1 MHGSGR
7 ASGRLQGS
15 REREPATSGISL
27 CGNDGRARLFPLGI
41 VLLPTEQLPLHIFEE
56 RYKELVDE
64 CLEQDGEFGLV
75 YADDD
80 GLRDLGTRARV
91 VEVLTRFE
99 DGRLNILV
107 EGGDR
112 FRLVELTDGR
122 SFSTGLVTPIEDVDD
137 SAEAAAVDEALRLF
151 GLLREVTES
160 EVDAPERELPQL
172 SFALAG
178 KVELPADDKLGLLA
192 ETSERLRMELVQELL
207 ANAVLTAQR
216 VRRAAER
223 ASTNGKVDLG

>member
-1 MHGSGR
+1 MDELG
-7 ASGRLQGS
+7 
-15 REREPATSGISL
+15 
-27 CGNDGRARLFPLGI
+27 LFPLGI

-56 RYKELVDE
+56 RYKELIAE
-64 CLEQDGEFGLV
+64 CMEQDGEFGLV

-91 VEVLTRFE
+91 VELLTRFE

-112 FRLVELTDGR
+112 FRLKELTDGR
-122 SFSTGLVTPIEDVDD
+122 SFSTGLVEPVEDVEDA
-137 SAEAAAVDEALRLF
+137 AEVSAVDEALRLF
-151 GLLREVTES
+151 ELLREVTAS
-160 EVDAPERELPQL
+160 EVDPPDRGIPQL

-178 KVELPADDKLGLLA
+178 KVELPTDDKLGLLG

>member
-1 MHGSGR
+1 MDELG
-7 ASGRLQGS
+7 
-15 REREPATSGISL
+15 
-27 CGNDGRARLFPLGI
+27 LFPLGI

-56 RYKELVDE
+56 RYKELIGE
-64 CLEQDGEFGLV
+64 CLEEEAEFGLV

-80 GLRDLGTRARV
+80 GLRDLGTRARI

-112 FRLVELTDGR
+112 FRLTELTDGR
-122 SFSTGLVTPIEDVDD
+122 SFSTGLVTLVEDVDD
-137 SAEAAAVDEALRLF
+137 PAEAPAVDEALRLF
-151 GLLREVTES
+151 ELLREVTES
-160 EVDAPERELPQL
+160 DVDPPERGLPQL

-178 KVELPADDKLGLLA
+178 KVELPADDKLGLLG
-192 ETSERLRMELVQELL
+192 ETSELLRMELVQELL

-223 ASTNGKVDLG
+223 ASTNGRVDLG

>member
-1 MHGSGR
+1 MDELG
-7 ASGRLQGS
+7 
-15 REREPATSGISL
+15 
-27 CGNDGRARLFPLGI
+27 LFPLGI

-56 RYKELVDE
+56 RYKELVSE
-64 CLEQDGEFGLV
+64 CLDQEAEFGLV

-80 GLRDLGTRARV
+80 GLRDIGTRAHI

-107 EGGDR
+107 EGGER
-112 FRLVELTDGR
+112 FRLTELTDGR
-122 SFSTGLVTPIEDVDD
+122 SFNTGLVAPIEDADD
-137 SAEAAAVDEALRLF
+137 PAETAALDEALRLF
-151 GLLREVTES
+151 EQLREVTES
-160 EVDAPERELPQL
+160 EVDAPDRDIPQL

-178 KVELPADDKLGLLA
+178 KVELPSDEKLALLA
-192 ETSERLRMELVQELL
+192 ETSERQRIELVQELF
-207 ANAVLTAQR
+207 AHAVLTAQR

>member
-1 MHGSGR
+1 MMDELG
-7 ASGRLQGS
+7 
-15 REREPATSGISL
+15 
-27 CGNDGRARLFPLGI
+27 LFPLGV

-56 RYKELVDE
+56 RYKELIDE
-64 CLEQDGEFGLV
+64 CLEQDLEFGLV

-107 EGGDR
+107 EGSER
-112 FRLVELTDGR
+112 FRLTELTDGR
-122 SFSTGLVTPIEDVDD
+122 TFNTGLVAPIEDVEDP
-137 SAEAAAVDEALRLF
+137 AELPAVDEAVRLF
-151 GLLREVTES
+151 DALRELTES
-160 EVDAPERELPQL
+160 EVDPPDRVSSQL
-172 SFALAG
+172 SFELAA
-178 KVELPADDKLGLLA
+178 KVELPADDKLALLA

-207 ANAVLTAQR
+207 SNALLTAQR

>member
-1 MHGSGR
+1 MDEIG
-7 ASGRLQGS
+7 
-15 REREPATSGISL
+15 
-27 CGNDGRARLFPLGI
+27 LFPLGI

-122 SFSTGLVTPIEDVDD
+122 PFSTGLVTPIEDVDD

-151 GLLREVTES
+151 GLLREVTAS
-160 EVDAPERELPQL
+160 EVDAPERELSQL

-192 ETSERLRMELVQELL
+192 ETSERLRIELVQELL

>member
-1 MHGSGR
+1 MGVRR
-7 ASGRLQGS
+7 AAAGVVSELG
-15 REREPATSGISL
+15 
-27 CGNDGRARLFPLGI
+27 LFPLGI

-56 RYKELVDE
+56 RYKELIGE
-64 CLEQDGEFGLV
+64 CLEQDGEFGVV

-91 VEVLTRFE
+91 VDVLARFE

-107 EGGDR
+107 EGGER
-112 FRLVELTDGR
+112 FRLTELTDGR
-122 SFSTGLVTPIEDVDD
+122 SFSTGVVAPVEDVDD
-137 SAEAAAVDEALRLF
+137 PAETAAVDEALRLF

-160 EVDAPERELPQL
+160 EVDVPERELTQL

-178 KVELPADDKLGLLA
+178 KVELPADDKLGLLG

>member
-1 MHGSGR
+1 MDELG
-7 ASGRLQGS
+7 
-15 REREPATSGISL
+15 
-27 CGNDGRARLFPLGI
+27 LFPLGI

>member
-1 MHGSGR
+1 MDELG
-7 ASGRLQGS
+7 
-15 REREPATSGISL
+15 
-27 CGNDGRARLFPLGI
+27 LFPLGI

-91 VEVLTRFE
+91 AEVLTRFE
-99 DGRLNILV
+99 DGRLNIVV

-160 EVDAPERELPQL
+160 KVDAPERELSQL

-223 ASTNGKVDLG
+223 ASTNGKVDLE

>member
-1 MHGSGR
+1 MDELG
-7 ASGRLQGS
+7 
-15 REREPATSGISL
+15 
-27 CGNDGRARLFPLGI
+27 LFPLGI

-56 RYKELVDE
+56 RYKELIGE

-107 EGGDR
+107 EGGAR
-112 FRLVELTDGR
+112 FRLTELTDGR
-122 SFSTGLVTPIEDVDD
+122 SFGTGLVTPIADLDD
-137 SAEAAAVDEALRLF
+137 PAETAAVDEALRLF

-160 EVDAPERELPQL
+160 EVDAPDPALPQL

-178 KVELPADDKLGLLA
+178 KVELPADQKLGLLA
-192 ETSERLRMELVQELL
+192 ETSERQRMELVQELL

-223 ASTNGKVDLG
+223 AASNGRVDLG

>member
-1 MHGSGR
+1 MTELG
-7 ASGRLQGS
+7 
-15 REREPATSGISL
+15 
-27 CGNDGRARLFPLGI
+27 LFPLGI

-56 RYKELVDE
+56 RYKELIGE

-80 GLRDLGTRARV
+80 GLRDLGTRAQV

-99 DGRLNILV
+99 DGRLNVLV

-112 FRLVELTDGR
+112 FRLTELTDGR

-137 SAEAAAVDEALRLF
+137 PAEAAAVDEALRLF

-160 EVDAPERELPQL
+160 EVDAPGGGIPQL

-178 KVELPADDKLGLLA
+178 KVELPADEKLALLG
-192 ETSERLRMELVQELL
+192 ETSERRRMELVQELL

-223 ASTNGKVDLG
+223 ASTNGRVDLG